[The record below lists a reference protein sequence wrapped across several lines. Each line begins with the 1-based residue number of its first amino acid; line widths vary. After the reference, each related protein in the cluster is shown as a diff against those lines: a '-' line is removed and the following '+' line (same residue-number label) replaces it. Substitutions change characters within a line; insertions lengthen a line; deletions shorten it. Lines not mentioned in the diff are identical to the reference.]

1 MYIFLQ
7 RRVCYIKLCFLKKLY
22 QTQVIFPFLIFLVFL
37 SPLLVVLSSLLGNYS
52 DNWTHLVTYVL
63 DSYIYNSIFLV
74 LGVSVISLA
83 LGVGTAWVISNYNFS
98 GRRLFDWALILPLAV
113 PPYILAYTFTG
124 LFDSFGSANNL
135 VREIFSLN
143 PNYIFFP
150 NIRNIF
156 GAIIVFSFT
165 LYPYIYLATRM
176 ALINQS
182 RSILEVGKTLGLN
195 NLGIVFKLVLPMIR
209 PAIVAGLMLVI
220 METLSDFGAVE
231 HFAIPTFTTGIF
243 RTWYGLYDL
252 QTAMQLSSLLLIF
265 VTFFIFLERLSRKNL
280 SYTSGAP
287 VYGEMTQIKLK
298 GFKNIF
304 ASFIC
309 FIPLF
314 IGFILPILE
323 LLNWAINYKLDFF
336 NEEFIKNS
344 VNTIYLAILAALFC
358 TLLSL
363 IINFS
368 IRLKNNKFLPYMS
381 SSLTLGYA
389 VPGLILAIGIM
400 QIFNFLDNYI
410 FYSYFN
416 FIITGSIIGLIIAY
430 IIKAYALSNSVI
442 ESGFLRVSPFMD
454 DIAKT
459 LNASNFKLLKSIHL
473 PLLKTSFLTSIILVI
488 SEVIKE
494 LPATLILRPFNFDTL
509 AVSTYIYASEER
521 MFEAAAPSIA
531 IVLVGLVP
539 IYFLTKTIRTSRP
552 GKRLEDVKN

>member
-1 MYIFLQ
+1 VYF
-7 RRVCYIKLCFLKKLY
+7 KKTLSDPWI
-22 QTQVIFPFLIFLVFL
+22 IFPFLIFLVFL

-63 DSYIYNSIFLV
+63 DSYIYNSIFLI
-74 LGVSVISLA
+74 LGVSLISLA

-143 PNYIFFP
+143 SNYIFFP

-165 LYPYIYLATRM
+165 LYPYVYLATRM

-195 NLGIVFKLVLPMIR
+195 NLGIIFKLVLPMIR

-323 LLNWAINYKLDFF
+323 LMNWAINYKLDFF

-410 FYSYFN
+410 FYSNFN
-416 FIITGSIIGLIIAY
+416 FIITGSIFGLIIAY

-459 LNASNFKLLKSIHL
+459 LNASNFKLLRSIHL

-539 IYFLTKTIRTSRP
+539 IFFLTKTIRSSRP
-552 GKRLEDVKN
+552 GKKSEDVKN

>member
-1 MYIFLQ
+1 
-7 RRVCYIKLCFLKKLY
+7 
-22 QTQVIFPFLIFLVFL
+22 
-37 SPLLVVLSSLLGNYS
+37 
-52 DNWTHLVTYVL
+52 
-63 DSYIYNSIFLV
+63 
-74 LGVSVISLA
+74 
-83 LGVGTAWVISNYNFS
+83 
-98 GRRLFDWALILPLAV
+98 
-113 PPYILAYTFTG
+113 
-124 LFDSFGSANNL
+124 
-135 VREIFSLN
+135 
-143 PNYIFFP
+143 
-150 NIRNIF
+150 
-156 GAIIVFSFT
+156 
-165 LYPYIYLATRM
+165 M

-195 NLGIVFKLVLPMIR
+195 NLGIIFKLVLPMIR

-323 LLNWAINYKLDFF
+323 LMNWAINYKLDFF

-416 FIITGSIIGLIIAY
+416 FIITGSIFGLIIAY

-459 LNASNFKLLKSIHL
+459 LNASNFKLLRSIHL

-539 IYFLTKTIRTSRP
+539 IFFLTKTIRSSRP
-552 GKRLEDVKN
+552 GKKSEDVKN

>member
-1 MYIFLQ
+1 MYF
-7 RRVCYIKLCFLKKLY
+7 KKTLLDPW
-22 QTQVIFPFLIFLVFL
+22 VIFPFLIFLVFL

-52 DNWTHLVTYVL
+52 DNWTHLTTYVL
-63 DSYIYNSIFLV
+63 DSYIYNSIFLI

-143 PNYIFFP
+143 SNYIFFP

-165 LYPYIYLATRM
+165 LYPYVYLATRM

-304 ASFIC
+304 ASFVC

-323 LLNWAINYKLDFF
+323 LMNWAINYKLDFF

-344 VNTIYLAILAALFC
+344 VNTIHLAILAALFC

-363 IINFS
+363 IMNFS

-410 FYSYFN
+410 FYSNFN
-416 FIITGSIIGLIIAY
+416 FIITGSIFGLIIAY

-459 LNASNFKLLKSIHL
+459 LNASNFKLLRSIHL

-539 IYFLTKTIRTSRP
+539 IFFLTKTIRSSRP
-552 GKRLEDVKN
+552 GKKLEDVKN

>member
-1 MYIFLQ
+1 MYF
-7 RRVCYIKLCFLKKLY
+7 KKTLSDPW
-22 QTQVIFPFLIFLVFL
+22 VIFPFLIFLVFL

-52 DNWTHLVTYVL
+52 DNWTHLTTYVL
-63 DSYIYNSIFLV
+63 DSYIYNSIFLI

-143 PNYIFFP
+143 SNYIFFP

-323 LLNWAINYKLDFF
+323 LMNWAINYKLDFF

-416 FIITGSIIGLIIAY
+416 FIITGSIFGLIIAY

-442 ESGFLRVSPFMD
+442 ESGFLRVSPFICLLYTYDASD
-454 DIAKT
+454 DC
-459 LNASNFKLLKSIHL
+459 
-473 PLLKTSFLTSIILVI
+473 
-488 SEVIKE
+488 
-494 LPATLILRPFNFDTL
+494 
-509 AVSTYIYASEER
+509 
-521 MFEAAAPSIA
+521 
-531 IVLVGLVP
+531 
-539 IYFLTKTIRTSRP
+539 
-552 GKRLEDVKN
+552 

>member
-1 MYIFLQ
+1 MF
-7 RRVCYIKLCFLKKLY
+7 FKKTLSDPW
-22 QTQVIFPFLIFLVFL
+22 VIFPFLIFLVFL

-63 DSYIYNSIFLV
+63 DSYIYNSIFLI

-83 LGVGTAWVISNYNFS
+83 LGVGTAWVISNYKFS